1 MIFVIKHL
9 FVTLVNVLEAI
20 STKIGSPNN
29 VTSNY
34 MNFNEYVI
42 GDRIYTYVYMMLT
55 KWYYKHL
62 IDDR

>member
-20 STKIGSPNN
+20 STKIGTPNN
-29 VTSNY
+29 VTSNC

-42 GDRIYTYVYMMLT
+42 GDRLYTYVYMMLT
-55 KWYYKHL
+55 K
-62 IDDR
+62 